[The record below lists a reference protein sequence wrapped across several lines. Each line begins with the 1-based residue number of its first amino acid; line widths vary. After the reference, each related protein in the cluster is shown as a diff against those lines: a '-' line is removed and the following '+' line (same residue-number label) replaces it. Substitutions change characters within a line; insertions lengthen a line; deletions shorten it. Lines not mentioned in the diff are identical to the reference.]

1 MDDEDTHLLAQLRV
15 LCREESVAEARG
27 ELAHLIQA
35 GLPPKP
41 PKISKLLH
49 LALRR
54 DVWAL
59 QACRPAFGIS
69 QVPPSLQLFRS
80 FDKVLTDCL
89 KDVVRRTE
97 QKSRGLPLHS
107 LAGPW
112 EGGHEAAAVENARPG
127 GSCAQAFAA
136 WNAQGAFGRSANEA
150 RNVDRMLHFAAQLLH
165 AEVTIAVV
173 AEPKL
178 GEHASW
184 PRCTG
189 FKFFGLHTHDPA
201 SVAVLVHE
209 AVAHAVSVLSDY
221 GDECASWVAVE
232 GQPMVL
238 LLAVYGPHTGHPNQF
253 RQEFWYKRLREYHS
267 IRCLERYKDCPL
279 TILGDTNL
287 HFPFLGPTNQR
298 MARPLD
304 RQILSLFESP
314 AAFHTTIR
322 NLPSVATHASGSVID
337 LVAAQE
343 SLSMDLEVTWL
354 QEDEL
359 RSDHAFVVCR
369 CRSASIPLLQS
380 QHVGVARWGLG
391 AAWDEATDAVKS
403 SLSFASAW
411 AACALGDTSLRDWVS
426 QGKFKRARL
435 NLLDRVVWWRSV
447 LLTLA
452 GHFKGLVWLQ
462 GTRQPK
468 DLAQELWP
476 FMAADLEEEGGSEA
490 AEDLLARLKSS
501 LHEEKVARFTKLS
514 ASNQQEAQAYL
525 SRLLKPKEQ
534 LQTKLCEKG
543 TGRPLSDFE
552 TLAAIADDVIA
563 RGHAGHEGVPAFDA
577 CIQSMVAQARTTA
590 LASSLSAPPIFI
602 CFRVFIKLLKSMQT
616 MKASAQLPR
625 KAVVAGS
632 EAGRALTWAI
642 INLIFFIGLVP
653 SSWFRVISPIRK
665 RGPEVV
671 TKQECLRPICYV
683 SDLEGAFDMVWL
695 HLHKQLLI
703 DYAGS
708 EQVGGQTDP
717 VLVSIGFLISLRS
730 RLNSGLPSLLM
741 KADLLQGYDLAWR
754 DAVRVHAWLAGVQG
768 RGWLLLDASL
778 SSDVARV
785 RLGPLLG
792 PFFVILNHGIRQG
805 GRSTVQLFGAFAKG
819 LTQAV
824 ASSNVGVGLGH
835 DATVTRCVLGSNR
848 VASGLS
854 EPRWEILRR
863 GIMAFNP
870 MAPQDTLRA
879 TLAPEASKEEALLL
893 LDAAAKFSFLQM
905 QFVDDAFVF
914 QSTPWGLFKVC
925 AALSNFAVLWHHR
938 FAAGKKAAS
947 LLCVGEDWPET
958 LTLPIL
964 DGEQI
969 RPVQQLEVLGT
980 SLDKSLSLE
989 AGLSALGQ
997 RLHDA
1002 GHHLGRALEAQGLGI
1017 AWHAEQFPIRAESAA
1032 LFGCELLAACVE
1044 GWPVVARRLNQM
1056 HYRALKALLG
1066 IANLSLGDGGYSL
1079 MLTWLGYQWRL
1090 SAKVGLRI
1098 VTALARLL
1106 TLPPHSL
1113 LHEVVRAAAGVT
1125 GETWVESAR
1134 GVARSF
1140 GVETIPSWETLP
1152 STVFAKADVKLF
1164 IQNWKRAC
1172 VIPAISAKERLWQQ
1186 EARSKWPRNPPAEL
1200 RQALSLTRG
1209 TLWTPRLARACKA
1222 WFLALLTGRIFLG
1235 GWHRGDTRPDSD
1247 QRCWLCESRV
1257 TDLCDHLES
1266 QCEVVER
1273 VTASAGLQ
1281 RPGLFSL
1288 PEDAPRLRRRIE
1300 TLDCIMT
1307 AKQD

>member
-184 PRCTG
+184 PSCTG

-590 LASSLSAPPIFI
+590 LASSL
-602 CFRVFIKLLKSMQT
+602 
-616 MKASAQLPR
+616 

-642 INLIFFIGLVP
+642 INLIFFIGL
-653 SSWFRVISPIRK
+653 
-665 RGPEVV
+665 VV

-754 DAVRVHAWLAGVQG
+754 D
-768 RGWLLLDASL
+768 
-778 SSDVARV
+778 
-785 RLGPLLG
+785 
-792 PFFVILNHGIRQG
+792 
-805 GRSTVQLFGAFAKG
+805 
-819 LTQAV
+819 
-824 ASSNVGVGLGH
+824 
-835 DATVTRCVLGSNR
+835 
-848 VASGLS
+848 
-854 EPRWEILRR
+854 
-863 GIMAFNP
+863 
-870 MAPQDTLRA
+870 
-879 TLAPEASKEEALLL
+879 
-893 LDAAAKFSFLQM
+893 
-905 QFVDDAFVF
+905 
-914 QSTPWGLFKVC
+914 
-925 AALSNFAVLWHHR
+925 
-938 FAAGKKAAS
+938 
-947 LLCVGEDWPET
+947 WPET

-1002 GHHLGRALEAQGLGI
+1002 
-1017 AWHAEQFPIRAESAA
+1017 
-1032 LFGCELLAACVE
+1032 
-1044 GWPVVARRLNQM
+1044 
-1056 HYRALKALLG
+1056 G